1 MTNVLEAL
9 SLQKI
14 SMCSGSSLLVR
25 LNLAGI
31 YLLKVNNRD
40 TGTRRETCSKLII
53 KTLERRQ
60 WRRFG
65 VFIVNFEEA
74 NASWEIYDTI
84 QLI

>member
-40 TGTRRETCSKLII
+40 TGARRETCSMLII

-60 WRRFG
+60 WCRFG

-74 NASWEIYDTI
+74 NASWEIYDII

>member
-1 MTNVLEAL
+1 MANVLEAL
-9 SLQKI
+9 SLQKV

-40 TGTRRETCSKLII
+40 TGARCETCSKLII
-53 KTLERRQ
+53 KTLERHQ

-65 VFIVNFEEA
+65 VFIVNFEHNFTSCAIGSIDNFE
-74 NASWEIYDTI
+74 
-84 QLI
+84 